1 VDAKLE
7 LLAKVPLFAKL
18 DHKSLE
24 KVGRLADEIDL
35 PAGKMLMHEGELP
48 YEFFL
53 IVDGQVRIER
63 DGQQL
68 NVLGAGDFLGEI
80 ALLDGGRRTATATT
94 VTPVRLL
101 VLGTR
106 EFHSLLAE
114 HPDIRESVLAA
125 LAERVRKLEK
135 TDE

>member
-1 VDAKLE
+1 VDAKLA
-7 LLAKVPLFAKL
+7 LLAKVPLFGKL
-18 DHKSLE
+18 DRSSLE
-24 KVGRLADEIDL
+24 RVGRLVDEIDL
-35 PAGKMLMHEGELP
+35 PAGKLLVHEGELP

-68 NVLGAGDFLGEI
+68 SVLGAGDFLGEI

-94 VTPVRLL
+94 LTPVRLL

-114 HPDIRESVLAA
+114 NPDIRAAVLAA
-125 LAERVRKLEK
+125 LAERVRTLEK